1 MSGTVLPADHE
12 RHDNQRRGMGMS
24 DTIKVDLTD
33 LVSSLTKFMAWNDEY
48 QDIRERFASSDAA
61 AGLMETLGIPREDV
75 RVLIGGSNA
84 PIFRRAEEMIRQQRD
99 ANPLY
104 PMTRADFAALILKGI
119 VCGLKW
125 EMLPNGERGWKWD
138 GYLRDAEVKELCD
151 FAKEEYPE
159 ELRDA

>member
-1 MSGTVLPADHE
+1 MADA
-12 RHDNQRRGMGMS
+12 S
-24 DTIKVDLTD
+24 SIKVDLTD

-61 AGLMETLGIPREDV
+61 GHLMETLGIPRDDV

-84 PIFRRAEEMIRQQRD
+84 PIFKRAAEVIRQQRA

-125 EMLPNGERGWKWD
+125 EMLPNGDRGWKWD

-151 FAKEEYPE
+151 FAAEEYPK
-159 ELRDA
+159 ELTAE

>member
-1 MSGTVLPADHE
+1 MAGAS
-12 RHDNQRRGMGMS
+12 S
-24 DTIKVDLTD
+24 IKVDLAD

-48 QDIRERFASSDAA
+48 QDIRERFAPNDAA
-61 AGLMETLGIPREDV
+61 GSLMETLGIPREDV

-84 PIFRRAEEMIRQQRD
+84 PIFKRAADCINGLRD

-104 PMTRADFAALILKGI
+104 PKTRADFAALILKGI

-125 EMLPNGERGWKWD
+125 EMLPDGSRGWRWD

-151 FAKEEYPE
+151 FAKEEYPQPM
-159 ELRDA
+159 RDEG